1 MSAMASEAQDGSGS
15 VNDDDQQDF
24 IAPGAGLAVPPVELL
39 MFALPHH
46 QERLRPTAGSSN
58 AVKNVGCQA
67 NLHGLA
73 CPVSI
78 SFSELILRNQTN
90 FVL

>member
-1 MSAMASEAQDGSGS
+1 MSDMASEESGS

-24 IAPGAGLAVPPVELL
+24 VAPGSGLSIPPVELL

-58 AVKNVGCQA
+58 AVKNVGCQP

-73 CPVSI
+73 CPVRSI
-78 SFSELILRNQTN
+78 AVTSCILLLF
-90 FVL
+90 FVGRMG